1 MWMKDHLS
9 DRELLDRVD
18 RIAEIAAKHGVTSS
32 QVALAWVLHNPG
44 ITSVIVGAT
53 TVAQLE
59 ENVAASGLVLDD
71 ADLAQLEEWF
81 PAKA

>member
-1 MWMKDHLS
+1 MKDHLS